1 MNGIFPMLRQGGHL
15 AGLAT
20 CVAFL
25 LLLSATTA
33 PAQMQRK
40 FASADSQ
47 QTEQFIADLGA
58 TAITVLRQPNLTL
71 NQRETQFHR
80 LLQSKFDLD
89 FIGRFV
95 LGKYWRQAT
104 PEQQEEYRELF
115 DQFVLKTYA
124 ARLGG
129 YAGQQF
135 HVANVYSGGKQDIL
149 VRSVITGGSGQPLTA
164 DWRVRN
170 IDGTLKIIDV
180 SVEGISM
187 SITQRQEFAAVIAR
201 QGIAGLLRQLRA
213 RVERLPAERI
223 G

>member
-1 MNGIFPMLRQGGHL
+1 MTGISSPLRQGGHL
-15 AGLAT
+15 AGIAVWIAL
-20 CVAFL
+20 L
-25 LLLSATTA
+25 LLLSTTMA

-40 FASADSQ
+40 FASAESQ
-47 QTEQFIADLGA
+47 QAEQFIADMGT
-58 TAITVLRQPNLTL
+58 TAITVLRRSDLAL
-71 NQRETQFHR
+71 NEREAQFHR

-89 FIGRFV
+89 FISRFV

-115 DQFVLKTYA
+115 DQFVLRTYA

-135 HVANVYSGGKQDIL
+135 HVANVYSGGKQDIV
-149 VRSVITGGSGQPLTA
+149 VRSVITGGSGQPITA
-164 DWRVRN
+164 DWRVRDF
-170 IDGTLKIIDV
+170 DGTLKVIDV

-187 SITQRQEFAAVIAR
+187 SITQRQEFAAIIAR
-201 QGIAGLLRQLRA
+201 QSIAGLLRQLRA